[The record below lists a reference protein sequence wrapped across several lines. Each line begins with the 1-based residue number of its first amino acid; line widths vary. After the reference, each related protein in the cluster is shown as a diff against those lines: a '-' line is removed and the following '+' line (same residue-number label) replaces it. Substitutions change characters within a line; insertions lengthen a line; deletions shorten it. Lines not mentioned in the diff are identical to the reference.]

1 MDTSLQIQGI
11 KLQLD
16 NMQMQIENIILQ
28 NNNQIMMINPLG
40 DQLLNLSMQ
49 MINTGLQAF
58 NTGINLS
65 MNQDKFYGQLS
76 KISDQINNILNSHQ
90 IINLNMI
97 YQQQMMQQQMMQQ
110 QMEEQQKILE
120 QQNAIMQNQHK
131 INVIFEDPNFGKT
144 NIIVDQN
151 ITFKE
156 LFEKYKEKIGIE
168 EYNQIKYFVTNA
180 YKLLKDNN
188 FGLKKYYPDII
199 NKDRINITVF
209 Y

>member
-11 KLQLD
+11 KLLLD

-28 NNNQIMMINPLG
+28 NNNQIMMLNPLG

-65 MNQDKFYGQLS
+65 MNQDKFYEQLS

-90 IINLNMI
+90 IINQNMI
-97 YQQQMMQQQMMQQ
+97 FQQQMMQQQMIQQ

-120 QQNAIMQNQHK
+120 QQNAIMRNQHK
-131 INVIFEDPNFGKT
+131 INVIFEGPNLGKT
-144 NIIVDQN
+144 VIVVDQN

-168 EYNQIKYFVTNA
+168 KYNKIKFFVTNA
-180 YKLLKDNN
+180 YTLLKDNN
-188 FGLKKYYPDII
+188 FGLQKYYPDII

-209 Y
+209 N

>member
-11 KLQLD
+11 KLLLD

-28 NNNQIMMINPLG
+28 NNNQIMMVNPLG

-65 MNQDKFYGQLS
+65 MNHDKFYEQLS

-156 LFEKYKEKIGIE
+156 LFEKYKDKIGIE

-188 FGLKKYYPDII
+188 FGLKKYYPDISI
-199 NKDRINITVF
+199 KNNISISVV

>member
-1 MDTSLQIQGI
+1 
-11 KLQLD
+11 
-16 NMQMQIENIILQ
+16 
-28 NNNQIMMINPLG
+28 
-40 DQLLNLSMQ
+40 
-49 MINTGLQAF
+49 
-58 NTGINLS
+58 
-65 MNQDKFYGQLS
+65 
-76 KISDQINNILNSHQ
+76 
-90 IINLNMI
+90 
-97 YQQQMMQQQMMQQ
+97 MQQQMIQQ

-168 EYNQIKYFVTNA
+168 KYNKIKFFITNTNRFF
-180 YKLLKDNN
+180 KDDN
-188 FGLKKYYPDII
+188 FRLKKFYPDIS
-199 NKDRINITVF
+199 NKGSITITVF

>member
-28 NNNQIMMINPLG
+28 NNNQIMMVNPLG

-65 MNQDKFYGQLS
+65 MNQDKFYEQLS

-90 IINLNMI
+90 ININMI
-97 YQQQMMQQQMMQQ
+97 YQQQMMQQ

-131 INVIFEDPNFGKT
+131 INVIFVYPNFGKT
-144 NIIVDQN
+144 NIVVDQN

-168 EYNQIKYFVTNA
+168 KYNKIKFFVTNA
-180 YKLLKDNN
+180 YTLSKSNN
-188 FGLKKYYPDII
+188 FGLKQYYPDIS
-199 NKDRINITVF
+199 NKTNISISVV